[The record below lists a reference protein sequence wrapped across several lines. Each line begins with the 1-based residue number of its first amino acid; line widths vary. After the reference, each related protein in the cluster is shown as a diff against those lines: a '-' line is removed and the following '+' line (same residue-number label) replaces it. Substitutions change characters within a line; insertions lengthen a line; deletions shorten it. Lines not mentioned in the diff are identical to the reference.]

1 MKLYILQI
9 LSTDRM
15 FSRVTKIIGTK
26 ADLADKE
33 EVRTGLISREVIRR
47 QAEMIRRKQAVK
59 DKLTAEKTERERKF
73 GQ

>member
-15 FSRVTKIIGTK
+15 FSRDDEDHRDK